1 MKKNIKYM
9 TLAFTP
15 GSGQKL
21 KDIKEMVIISWKG
34 LKESADVSLKDSEE
48 KAPIIC

>member
-1 MKKNIKYM
+1 M

-21 KDIKEMVIISWKG
+21 KDIEEMVIISWKG
-34 LKESADVSLKDSEE
+34 LEEIVDKILKNSEE